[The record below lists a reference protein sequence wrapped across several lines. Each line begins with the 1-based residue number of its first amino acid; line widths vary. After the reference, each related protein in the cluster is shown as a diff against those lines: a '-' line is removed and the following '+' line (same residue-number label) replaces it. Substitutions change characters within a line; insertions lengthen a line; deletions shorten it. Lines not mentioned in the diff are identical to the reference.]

1 MDVDPIKVDQKTVL
15 SITTMET
22 KKTIVGDIFIIPNS
36 LAKPK
41 NMMFEEARFDLY
53 RMAKANDIKFTDESK
68 FVEVWFATP
77 GNQDSNWR
85 DHTIDGYDELKGWR
99 PIWNYLPVELF
110 KGRKEGDVVTFNL
123 PIESWTA
130 AHPITGLDNSPA
142 GCNIPNGVTVT
153 TKIKVSMTLAQTKYR
168 YRRFGTFEE
177 VLEKLGA

>member
-41 NMMFEEARFDLY
+41 SMMFEEARYDLY
-53 RMAKANDIKFTDESK
+53 RMSKANNIKFTDDSK

-77 GNQDSNWR
+77 GNRDSNWR
-85 DHTIDGYDELKGWR
+85 DHCFDGYAELEHWR
-99 PIWNYLPVELF
+99 PIWNYLPIELF
-110 KGRKEGDVVTFNL
+110 EGRKEGDVVTFNL

-130 AHPITGLDNSPA
+130 AHPIKGCDAQPA
-142 GCNIPNGVTVT
+142 GCDLPNGVTVT
-153 TKIKVSMTLAQTKYR
+153 TNIKVSMTLAQLKYR

-177 VLEKLGA
+177 VLKQLGA